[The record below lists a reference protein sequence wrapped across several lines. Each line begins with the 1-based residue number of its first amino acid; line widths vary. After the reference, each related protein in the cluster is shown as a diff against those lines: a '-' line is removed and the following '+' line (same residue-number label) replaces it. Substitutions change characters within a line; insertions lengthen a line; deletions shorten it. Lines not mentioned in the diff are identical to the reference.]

1 MKRIRLITLVSLA
14 LVIGSVSLKAQQRS
28 IYSQYMFNGLSINPA
43 YSATDIASNLSLHHR
58 EQWVGLDGAPRTST
72 LSFYTPTGYSSLSLG
87 AMVDYDKIGVNSMFG
102 GSISAAI
109 KTQLAPDLFLAAGL
123 NFGVD
128 YDYSDLPSL
137 PTTYDPLFAK
147 VERDLNGY
155 VGAGLILYSSK
166 FYLGVSAPQVQ
177 NITFNQDINEGREKN
192 MFLRHFYVSGGYL
205 LDVNQDVKLKPNFLL
220 RFPEK
225 SSMQY
230 DINLSAY
237 LFNRFWLGASWRSEE
252 SINVLFKYEFSPKF
266 EFVYSYDILTG
277 ASSKVASG
285 SHEIMLSYRFMVQ
298 RQHVVP
304 VRGWF

>member
-1 MKRIRLITLVSLA
+1 MKRIRLITFVLLA
-14 LVIGSVSLKAQQRS
+14 LVGSVSLKAQQRS

-43 YSATDIASNLSLHHR
+43 YSATDIASNLSIHHR
-58 EQWVGLDGAPRTST
+58 EQWIGLDGAPRTST
-72 LSFYTPTGYSSLSLG
+72 LSFYTPTGFSTLSIG
-87 AMVDYDKIGVNSMFG
+87 AIATYDDINVNSQFG
-102 GSISAAI
+102 GALSAAI
-109 KTQLAPDLFLAAGL
+109 KTRLADNLYLAAGL

-128 YDYSDLPSL
+128 YGYYELTSL

-147 VERDLNGY
+147 NERDVNGV
-155 VGAGLILYSSK
+155 VGAGLILYSSN
-166 FYLGVSAPQVQ
+166 FYLGVSAPQLQ
-177 NITFNQDINEGREKN
+177 NISLKEEKNEGRYEDL
-192 MFLRHFYVSGGYL
+192 FLRHFYVSGGYL
-205 LDVNQDVKLKPNFLL
+205 WDVSQDFKLKPHFLL

-225 SSMQY
+225 SQMQY

-266 EFVYSYDILTG
+266 EFACSYDILTG
-277 ASSKVASG
+277 ASGKVANG
-285 SHEIMLSYRFMVQ
+285 SLEVMLSYRFMVQ